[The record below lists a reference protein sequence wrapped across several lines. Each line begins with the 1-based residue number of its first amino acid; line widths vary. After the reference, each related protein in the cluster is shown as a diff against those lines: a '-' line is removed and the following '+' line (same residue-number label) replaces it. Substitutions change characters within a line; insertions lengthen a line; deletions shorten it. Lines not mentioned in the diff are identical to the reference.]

1 MTQQNEFDEIKPAW
15 QKSRLNNPLWRLISG
30 LIAVSAV
37 GVFLYSI
44 IAGYET
50 IPIMTAIFFLMLLLL
65 PQIWRWIEFV
75 FSKRPSNV
83 WWRLAL
89 DLVLAIL
96 MASMFEDVLE
106 ILVRLSRLIFRMLM
120 GL

>member
-1 MTQQNEFDEIKPAW
+1 MTQKNEPDEIKPAW
-15 QKSRLNNPLWRLISG
+15 QKSRLNNPLWRLISAV
-30 LIAVSAV
+30 IAVSAV
-37 GVFLYSI
+37 GVFLYI
-44 IAGYET
+44 IVAGYTT
-50 IPIMTAIFFLMLLLL
+50 IPIMTVVFFLMLLLL

-96 MASMFEDVLE
+96 MASLFEDVWE
-106 ILVRLSRLIFRMLM
+106 IVV
-120 GL
+120 

>member
-1 MTQQNEFDEIKPAW
+1 MTQQKEPDEIKPAR
-15 QKSRLNNPLWRLISG
+15 QKSRLNNPLWRLISA
-30 LIAVSAV
+30 LIAVSAI
-37 GVFLYSI
+37 GVFFYSI
-44 IAGYET
+44 VAGYET

-65 PQIWRWIEFV
+65 PQIWNWIEFV
-75 FSKRPSNV
+75 FSKRPSNI

-106 ILVRLSRLIFRMLM
+106 IIVRLSRLIFRMVMDL
-120 GL
+120 